1 MHRHAFLSAACA
13 LLALAATSAQAA
25 VPCQAQALEDARK
38 LLAFHRDND
47 PRVEVQANSVQQLPD
62 LANPVDK
69 RQHYRVVQVMGSIYK
84 ANYRMRLIYH
94 HTAGIC
100 LLMGQEVLELSQP

>member
-1 MHRHAFLSAACA
+1 MTDFTNFSLVRLVGGRS
-13 LLALAATSAQAA
+13 
-25 VPCQAQALEDARK
+25 
-38 LLAFHRDND
+38 
-47 PRVEVQANSVQQLPD
+47 VQANSVQQLPD

-84 ANYRMRLIYH
+84 ADYRMRLIYH

>member
-1 MHRHAFLSAACA
+1 M
-13 LLALAATSAQAA
+13 
-25 VPCQAQALEDARK
+25 
-38 LLAFHRDND
+38 
-47 PRVEVQANSVQQLPD
+47 QQLPD

-84 ANYRMRLIYH
+84 ADYRMRLIYH